1 MASTMRKWPER
12 LKGWW
17 RDQRGLALP
26 ETIAA
31 VAIMGT
37 AVVAFITALS
47 AGSVAVREG
56 DQEAVAQRLA
66 RTQLEYIKSRP
77 YATAYA
83 KVDEP
88 EGYTISIGVGPTSD
102 NDADIQKITVTIFR
116 DGDNITAVEA
126 YKVNR

>member
-1 MASTMRKWPER
+1 MASIMRKWSER
-12 LKGWW
+12 LGGWL

-47 AGSVAVREG
+47 AGSIAVREG

-102 NDADIQKITVTIFR
+102 NDADIQKITVTVSR
-116 DGDNITAVEA
+116 EGDEILTVEN